1 MTVLETCIIL
11 VAVVLVVVLVHVHV
25 IVVVVITSVVVVTE
39 FPGVHIIWVE
49 GRFFKVDVIEI
60 LSVL

>member
-11 VAVVLVVVLVHVHV
+11 VAVVLVVVHVHV

>member
-1 MTVLETCIIL
+1 MIVIVLETCIIL
-11 VAVVLVVVLVHVHV
+11 VAVVLVVVHVHV
-25 IVVVVITSVVVVTE
+25 IVVVVVTE

-49 GRFFKVDVIEI
+49 GRFFKIDVIEI